1 MDINHEEP
9 QFNIQFLLKLKRESV
24 LNLIL
29 NTKPNTWNEKEQI
42 SSIYG
47 TYHGGF
53 SDDFTWNYAKLQ
65 KMNDPDLANLYIKI
79 VKSHEQ

>member
-1 MDINHEEP
+1 MDIILEES
-9 QFNIQFLLKLKRESV
+9 QYDVQLFLKLKRESL

-47 TYHGGF
+47 TYHAGF
-53 SDDFTWNYAKLQ
+53 SDEFTWNYAKLQ
-65 KMNDPDLANLYIKI
+65 KLNDPDLANLYIKI
-79 VKSHEQ
+79 VKSHE